1 MGSYTLLTS
10 LLGSALGVII
20 GFILKKW
27 LEARIRQSIKHE
39 YDLKLERSREATL
52 IKTKAQ
58 LIAELFAEWL
68 SRPDDQRRLNQLTL
82 EAFLWLPEDILHDLS
97 NLLAHEPGAPDVRDL
112 VIRVRAHLLVDAPV
126 GTPALSA
133 RDVIIFSQETHAKM
147 VERYKAKVAKKDA
160 IEAQQGTQADE
171 PASGGSET

>member
-1 MGSYTLLTS
+1 MPLYSRVTLL
-10 LLGSALGVII
+10 V
-20 GFILKKW
+20 
-27 LEARIRQSIKHE
+27 
-39 YDLKLERSREATL
+39 ERL
-52 IKTKAQ
+52 V
-58 LIAELFAEWL
+58 
-68 SRPDDQRRLNQLTL
+68 TL

-97 NLLAHEPGAPDVRDL
+97 NLLAHKPGAPDVRDL

-147 VERYKAKVAKKDA
+147 VERYKAKDA